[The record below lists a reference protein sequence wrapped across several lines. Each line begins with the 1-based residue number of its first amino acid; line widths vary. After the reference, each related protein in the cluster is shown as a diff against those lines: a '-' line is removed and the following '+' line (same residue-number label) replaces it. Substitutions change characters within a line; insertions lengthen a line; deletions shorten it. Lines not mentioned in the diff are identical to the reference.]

1 MLPCDYSRFFFF
13 FTFCPLRCLIVLFS
27 GSSEA
32 LCHLVGE
39 EGAGCF
45 SLVCGLCT
53 VCHGVFALPLGV
65 IGRLF
70 L

>member
-1 MLPCDYSRFFFF
+1 MTTRGFFFF
-13 FTFCPLRCLIVLFS
+13 LRFVLFAVLLFCLVDPLRHCVISF
-27 GSSEA
+27 
-32 LCHLVGE
+32 GE
-39 EGAGCF
+39 EGAGYF